1 MYLDDIEDDVIYTLA
16 DVESSFSIPKMKL
29 IKCASL
35 EERKIRLCIPLEQY
49 HEVILIN
56 MNELLDPAIK
66 SLANAHLAP
75 QYEKFSNFKK
85 VNQYQIKSAISI
97 IIPLKK
103 CVLYRSD
110 LSLESHV
117 FDEVYIQQSL
127 DNNKNP
133 IIRVIT
139 ASEYAS
145 QLNLPI
151 SNPNYWRFAIY
162 PLSIIPPQNVW
173 GPKTNKISRDDLCIY
188 GFELR
193 RYLSELVSVESKK
206 TEIKQ
211 VNKPKKEA
219 TRDNP
224 FRLEMKAAIRYLI
237 INKQEVNVVSIMEY
251 FKSIMGKVGSV
262 IIEVN
267 NDEIVW
273 KGKEHKNRK
282 TSRKNLMS
290 SFRYLENNNPEL
302 FNMDYY
308 KTRYRD
314 NKG

>member
-49 HEVILIN
+49 HEVMLIN
-56 MNELLDPAIK
+56 MNKLIDPLAK

-75 QYEKFSNFKK
+75 QHEKFSNFEK
-85 VNQYQIKSAISI
+85 VNKYQIKSAFSI
-97 IIPLKK
+97 IIPLKQ

-110 LSLESHV
+110 LSLECTF

-151 SNPNYWRFAIY
+151 SNPDYSRFAIY
-162 PLSIIPPQNVW
+162 PRSIIPPQNAW
-173 GPKTNKISRDDLCIY
+173 EPRNYKISRDDLCIY

-193 RYLSELVSVESKK
+193 RYLSELASVESKK
-206 TEIKQ
+206 TEVRTYAQSLTI
-211 VNKPKKEA
+211 
-219 TRDNP
+219 
-224 FRLEMKAAIRYLI
+224 
-237 INKQEVNVVSIMEY
+237 
-251 FKSIMGKVGSV
+251 
-262 IIEVN
+262 
-267 NDEIVW
+267 
-273 KGKEHKNRK
+273 
-282 TSRKNLMS
+282 
-290 SFRYLENNNPEL
+290 
-302 FNMDYY
+302 
-308 KTRYRD
+308 
-314 NKG
+314 

>member
-56 MNELLDPAIK
+56 MNELLDPATK

-110 LSLESHV
+110 LSLESYV

-173 GPKTNKISRDDLCIY
+173 EPKTNKISRDDLCIY

-206 TEIKQ
+206 IEEEVEVESVQKSTRDDPMRLQIRDAIEYLV
-211 VNKPKKEA
+211 VNDKKPTPNEVMKYLKEAVDPKKTCLVRIDPKGVWWLNASGVEEILMMESLK
-219 TRDNP
+219 D
-224 FRLEMKAAIRYLI
+224 RLKVLRRNELKI
-237 INKQEVNVVSIMEY
+237 
-251 FKSIMGKVGSV
+251 FTKSHYQK
-262 IIEVN
+262 
-267 NDEIVW
+267 
-273 KGKEHKNRK
+273 
-282 TSRKNLMS
+282 
-290 SFRYLENNNPEL
+290 
-302 FNMDYY
+302 
-308 KTRYRD
+308 
-314 NKG
+314 

>member
-49 HEVILIN
+49 HEVMLIN
-56 MNELLDPAIK
+56 MNELIDPLAK
-66 SLANAHLAP
+66 SVMNAHLAP
-75 QYEKFSNFKK
+75 QHEKFSNFKK

-110 LSLESHV
+110 LSLESSV

-127 DNNKNP
+127 DNKNP

-151 SNPNYWRFAIY
+151 SNPDYSRFAIY
-162 PLSIIPPQNVW
+162 PLSIIPLQNTW
-173 GPKTNKISRDDLCIY
+173 EPKNYQISRGDLCIY

-193 RYLSELVSVESKK
+193 RYLSELAIIDSKK
-206 TEIKQ
+206 TEVEK
-211 VNKPKKEA
+211 VDLPATKK
-219 TRDNP
+219 TRDDP
-224 FRLEMKAAIRYLI
+224 CRLEIKSAIAALLKEGKKITPSTVMAYLRTI
-237 INKQEVNVVSIMEY
+237 AGQKGCAITRASDDNAGLWWLNSSGVEEY
-251 FKSIMGKVGSV
+251 ID
-262 IIEVN
+262 N
-267 NDEIVW
+267 ANL
-273 KGKEHKNRK
+273 KNRL
-282 TSRKNLMS
+282 TYLRK
-290 SFRYLENNNPEL
+290 NNPEL
-302 FNMDYY
+302 FNTLIVP
-308 KTRYRD
+308 K
-314 NKG
+314 NK